1 MIYEEIFRE
10 FESVGVRYLVV
21 GGMAVNLFGYARM
34 TMDMD
39 IMADLS
45 DENLARIVDVM
56 RMHGYSPR
64 NPVSPEELISA
75 DKRDEWIREK
85 GAIVFTFIDRL
96 KLFKQIDIF
105 LCNPI
110 DFEDAYKRKVV
121 MTIGD
126 MKMNVIAIDDL
137 IRIKSSAGRPR
148 DLEDI
153 HHLERILK
161 LRKGE

>member
-64 NPVSPEELISA
+64 NSASPEELISA

-96 KLFKQIDIF
+96 KPFKQIDIF

-110 DFEDAYKRKVV
+110 DFEDAYKKKVV
-121 MTIGD
+121 MAIGD
-126 MKMNVIAIDDL
+126 MKLNVISIDDL